1 MNEQRRMS
9 PVTAFFLGIFG
20 VVGVAVVSATMLT
33 TYALYIVDS
42 KTDGVIGFAKA
53 TIEGL
58 PDLVD
63 SLPPALGELLNDHR
77 DPQYASNIKI
87 DVQMITDER
96 TDTLRPVLT
105 ITNDGDEVV
114 SMLAVRVAALNS
126 NGVPVGDWTQVVAT
140 PIAIEGE
147 WRGPLFPHTTRHVVC
162 SRYSGSRRVSAK
174 VDIRPVAEIS
184 ELRVWA
190 QEDRPIRTASA
201 LD

>member
-20 VVGVAVVSATMLT
+20 VVGVVIVSATLLT
-33 TYALYIVDS
+33 TYAMYIVDS
-42 KTDGVIGFAKA
+42 KTDGVLGFAKT

-77 DPQYASNIKI
+77 EPEYASNIKI

-96 TDTLRPVLT
+96 TNTVRPALT
-105 ITNDGDEVV
+105 ITNEGDEVV

-140 PIAIEGE
+140 PIAIEDE

-162 SRYSGSRRVSAK
+162 SRYGGSRSVSAK
-174 VDIRPVAEIS
+174 IDVRPVAEIS
-184 ELRVWA
+184 ELRIWVPN
-190 QEDRPIRTASA
+190 ETPIRTASA
-201 LD
+201 HD

>member
-20 VVGVAVVSATMLT
+20 VVGVAIVSATMLA
-33 TYALYIVDS
+33 TYAMHIVDS
-42 KTDGVIGFAKA
+42 KTDGVIGFAKT

-58 PDLVD
+58 PGLID

-77 DPQYASNIKI
+77 DPEYAANIKI

-96 TDTLRPVLT
+96 TDTVRPVLS

-114 SMLAVRVAALNS
+114 SMLAVRVAVLN
-126 NGVPVGDWTQVVAT
+126 NDGVPLGDWTQVVAT
-140 PIAIEGE
+140 PIAIEDE

-162 SRYSGSRRVSAK
+162 SRYGGSRSVSAK
-174 VDIRPVAEIS
+174 VDVRPEAEIS
-184 ELRVWA
+184 ELRVWTPS
-190 QEDRPIRTASA
+190 ERPIRAASA
-201 LD
+201 HD

>member
-1 MNEQRRMS
+1 MS

-162 SRYSGSRRVSAK
+162 SRHSGSRRVSAK

>member
-20 VVGVAVVSATMLT
+20 VVGVVIVSATLLT
-33 TYALYIVDS
+33 TYAMYIVDS
-42 KTDGVIGFAKA
+42 KTDGVLGFAKT

-58 PDLVD
+58 PDLVG

-77 DPQYASNIKI
+77 EPEYASNIKI

-96 TDTLRPVLT
+96 TNTVRPVLT
-105 ITNDGDEVV
+105 ITNEGDEVV

-126 NGVPVGDWTQVVAT
+126 NGVPLGDWTQVVAT
-140 PIAIEGE
+140 PIASEND

-162 SRYSGSRRVSAK
+162 SRYGGSRSVSAK
-174 VDIRPVAEIS
+174 VDVRPEAEIS

-190 QEDRPIRTASA
+190 QEDRPIRTALA
-201 LD
+201 HD

>member
-20 VVGVAVVSATMLT
+20 VVGVVIVSATLLT
-33 TYALYIVDS
+33 TYAMYIVDS
-42 KTDGVIGFAKA
+42 KTDGVLGFAKT

-77 DPQYASNIKI
+77 EPEYASNIKI

-96 TDTLRPVLT
+96 TNTVRPVLT
-105 ITNDGDEVV
+105 ITNEGDEVV

-140 PIAIEGE
+140 PIAIEDE

-162 SRYSGSRRVSAK
+162 SRYGGSRSVSAK
-174 VDIRPVAEIS
+174 IDVRPVAEIS
-184 ELRVWA
+184 ELRIWVPN
-190 QEDRPIRTASA
+190 ETPIRTASA
-201 LD
+201 HD

>member
-20 VVGVAVVSATMLT
+20 VVGVVVVSGTLLT
-33 TYALYIVDS
+33 TYAMYIVDS

-53 TIEGL
+53 TIEDLPGL
-58 PDLVD
+58 VE

-77 DPQYASNIKI
+77 EPQYASNIKI

-96 TDTLRPVLT
+96 TDTVRPVLS

-114 SMLAVRVAALNS
+114 SMLAVRVAALDN

-140 PIAIEGE
+140 PIAIEDE

-162 SRYSGSRRVSAK
+162 SRYNGSRRVSAK

-184 ELRVWA
+184 ELRVWV
-190 QEDRPIRTASA
+190 QDERPIRTASA
-201 LD
+201 HD

>member
-20 VVGVAVVSATMLT
+20 VVGVVIVSATLLT
-33 TYALYIVDS
+33 TYAMYIVDS
-42 KTDGVIGFAKA
+42 KTDGVLGFAKT

-58 PDLVD
+58 PDLVG

-77 DPQYASNIKI
+77 EPEYASNIKI

-96 TDTLRPVLT
+96 TNTVRPVLN
-105 ITNDGDEVV
+105 ITNEGDEVV

-140 PIAIEGE
+140 PIAIEDE

-162 SRYSGSRRVSAK
+162 SRYGGSRSVSAK
-174 VDIRPVAEIS
+174 IDVRPVAEIS
-184 ELRVWA
+184 ELRIWVPN
-190 QEDRPIRTASA
+190 ETPIRMASA
-201 LD
+201 HD

>member
-1 MNEQRRMS
+1 MIEQRRMS

-20 VVGVAVVSATMLT
+20 VIGILVVSGTMLA
-33 TYALYIVDS
+33 TYAMYIVDS
-42 KTDGVIGFAKA
+42 KTDGVIGFAKT

-77 DPQYASNIKI
+77 DPEYASNIKI

-96 TDTLRPVLT
+96 TNTVRPVLS

-114 SMLAVRVAALNS
+114 SMLAVRVALLNS
-126 NGVPVGDWTQVVAT
+126 NGVPVGDWTQIVAT
-140 PIAIEGE
+140 PIAIKDE
-147 WRGPLFPHTTRHVVC
+147 WRGPLFPHATRHVVC
-162 SRYSGSRRVSAK
+162 SRYGGSRSVSAN
-174 VDIRPVAEIS
+174 VDVRPEAEIS

-190 QEDRPIRTASA
+190 PEEGPIRTASA
-201 LD
+201 RD

>member
-20 VVGVAVVSATMLT
+20 VVGVVIVSATLLT
-33 TYALYIVDS
+33 TYAMYIVDS
-42 KTDGVIGFAKA
+42 KTDGVLGFAKT

-77 DPQYASNIKI
+77 EPEYASNIKI

-96 TDTLRPVLT
+96 TNTVRPVLT
-105 ITNDGDEVV
+105 ITNEGDEVV

-140 PIAIEGE
+140 PIAIEDE

-162 SRYSGSRRVSAK
+162 SRYGGSRSVSAK
-174 VDIRPVAEIS
+174 IDVRPVAEIS
-184 ELRVWA
+184 ELRIWVPN
-190 QEDRPIRTASA
+190 ETPIRMASA
-201 LD
+201 HD

>member
-9 PVTAFFLGIFG
+9 PLTAFFLGIFG
-20 VVGVAVVSATMLT
+20 VVGVAVVSGTMLT

-42 KTDGVIGFAKA
+42 KTDGVLGFAKT

-58 PDLVD
+58 PDLVG

-77 DPQYASNIKI
+77 DPQYALNIKI